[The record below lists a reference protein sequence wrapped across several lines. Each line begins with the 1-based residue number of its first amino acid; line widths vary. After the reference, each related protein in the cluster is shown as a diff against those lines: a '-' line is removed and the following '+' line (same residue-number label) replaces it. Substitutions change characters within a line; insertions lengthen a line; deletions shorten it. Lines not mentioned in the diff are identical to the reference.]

1 MFILFIPSF
10 HLHKTWCWDGKK
22 KVSYETALKIGNSE
36 MYIIHYRISTTEYSK
51 ITLLTYKI
59 TLNNEKRSWFNKK
72 WQNLEFFLF
81 SSFNL
86 YYVYVYYTLYVYV
99 YVYYIVSYGL
109 WKLNELRSETRV
121 FPTFYFNFLII
132 MYIIF

>member
-72 WQNLEFFLF
+72 WQNLEFFFIFKFQSL
-81 SSFNL
+81 L
-86 YYVYVYYTLYVYV
+86 CICILYVYV

-121 FPTFYFNFLII
+121 FPSFYFNFLII